1 MVCEHL
7 IVTHKLRA
15 RDALMVDLRRTLS
28 LPLVVLYGLGVT
40 IGAGIYVLLGAT
52 TARAGI
58 YAPVSFIV
66 AAIVM
71 TFSAASYAELSA
83 RFPVSAGEAAYV
95 RAGFKSAWL
104 STTVGFLVI
113 ASGVVSS
120 SAISLGSTGY
130 IREFIDV
137 PAAWLVV
144 IIVMGLGIIAA
155 WGIMES
161 VLFASLFTIF
171 EAGALLWIV
180 TIGVADN
187 PSILSEIPRIIPA
200 LGDATAWAAVAS
212 AGLLAFFAFIGF
224 EDIVNLAEEMENPN
238 KTLAWAIFLTL
249 GLGTLIYF
257 MVTAVTVLSV
267 PLDKLAA
274 SEAPLSFVF
283 AHISGASPVII
294 TVIAIAATLNG
305 VIIQIIMAS
314 RVLYGL
320 AKQGSVPA
328 IFGSVNQWT
337 RTPLWATAAVCLVVL
352 VLAILAPLQGLA
364 EWTARIVLFIFVMMN
379 GSLFLLKLKT
389 DYAQPGHFSVWI
401 GIPVL
406 GLLSSIA
413 LLAGQLIS
421 SLILET

>member
-1 MVCEHL
+1 MAE
-7 IVTHKLRA
+7 
-15 RDALMVDLRRTLS
+15 LRRTLS

-58 YAPVSFIV
+58 HAPVSFVV

-71 TFSAASYAELSA
+71 TFSAASYAELSS

-95 RAGFKSAWL
+95 KAGFKSAWL
-104 STTVGFLVI
+104 STVVGFLVI

-130 IREFIDV
+130 IREFIDLPV
-137 PAAWLVV
+137 TWLVV
-144 IIVMGLGIIAA
+144 FIVLTLGVVAA

-161 VLFASLFTIF
+161 VLFASLFTVF

-180 TIGVADN
+180 AIGVSDR
-187 PSILSEIPRIIPA
+187 PSIIAEIPQILPS
-200 LGDATAWAAVAS
+200 LGDQAGWAAVLS

-224 EDIVNLAEEMENPN
+224 EDIVNVAEEMEHPE
-238 KTLAWAIFLTL
+238 KTLPWAIFLTL
-249 GLGTLIYF
+249 GLGTIIYF
-257 MVTAVTVLSV
+257 MVTTVTVLSV
-267 PLDKLAA
+267 PLDELAV

-283 AHISGASPVII
+283 EHISGMSPLVI
-294 TVIAIAATLNG
+294 TVIAITATLNG

-320 AKQGSVPA
+320 ARQGSVPA
-328 IFGSVNQWT
+328 IFGIVNPTT
-337 RTPLWATAAVCLVVL
+337 RTPLWSTSAICLLVL
-352 VLAILAPLQGLA
+352 VLAILAPVDDLA
-364 EWTARIVLFIFVMMN
+364 EWTARIVLFVFAMVN
-379 GSLFLLKLKT
+379 GALFLLKLKG
-389 DYAQPGHFSVWI
+389 DRAQPQHFSVWI

-406 GLLSSIA
+406 GFLTSMA

-421 SLILET
+421 LAVFTA

>member
-1 MVCEHL
+1 MAE
-7 IVTHKLRA
+7 
-15 RDALMVDLRRTLS
+15 LRRTLS

-40 IGAGIYVLLGAT
+40 IGAGIYVLLGVT

-58 YAPVSFIV
+58 HAPVSFII
-66 AAIVM
+66 AALVM
-71 TFSAASYAELSA
+71 TFSAASYAELSG

-95 RAGFKSAWL
+95 RAGFGSAWL
-104 STTVGFLVI
+104 STAVGFLVI

-130 IREFIDV
+130 IREFIDL
-137 PAAWLVV
+137 PATWIVV
-144 IIVMGLGIIAA
+144 IIVLTLGIVAA

-161 VLFASLFTIF
+161 LLFASLFTIF

-180 TIGVADN
+180 AIGVSDN
-187 PSILSEIPRIIPA
+187 PSIIAEIPRIIPSF
-200 LGDATAWAAVAS
+200 GDSTAWAAALS

-224 EDIVNLAEEMENPN
+224 EDIVNVAEEMENPQR
-238 KTLAWAIFLTL
+238 TLPWAIFLTL

-257 MVTAVTVLSV
+257 MVTVVTVLSV
-267 PLDKLAA
+267 PLDELAA

-283 AHISGASPVII
+283 AHISGASPMVI

-328 IFGSVNQWT
+328 IFGAVNRWT
-337 RTPLWATAAVCLVVL
+337 QTPLWATFAVCVVVL
-352 VLAILAPLQGLA
+352 ALATLAPIYELA
-364 EWTARIVLFIFVMMN
+364 EWTARIVLFIFVMVN
-379 GSLFLLKLKT
+379 GSLILLKLKGNYT
-389 DYAQPGHFSVWI
+389 QSGHFSVWI

-413 LLAGQLIS
+413 LLAGQLVS
-421 SLILET
+421 SLIFTT